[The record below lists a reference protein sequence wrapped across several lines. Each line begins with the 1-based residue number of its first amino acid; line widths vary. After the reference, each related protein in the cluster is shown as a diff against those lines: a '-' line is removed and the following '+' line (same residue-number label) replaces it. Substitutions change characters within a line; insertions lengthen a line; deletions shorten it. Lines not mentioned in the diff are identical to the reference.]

1 MKFSVNTER
10 NGKDIYDLRL
20 SGLYCCVDHGKPVWN
35 KTPQLLAVL
44 IHIILG
50 HGAYKGREISLF
62 TI

>member
-10 NGKDIYDLRL
+10 YGKDEYDLRL
-20 SGLYCCVDHGKPVWN
+20 SGLYCCVDHGNPIWN
-35 KTPQLLAVL
+35 KAPQLIAVF

-50 HGAYKGREISLF
+50 RGVYKGRKI